1 MSNQTAE
8 SFRIIRGS
16 RLFLKFF
23 LWFWAILFLT
33 SLLAGSYVY
42 FFHIEPETRLFEQ
55 VQLENLQENGARLA
69 EIHEEEG
76 LKNISPYGLRGID
89 WLFDESLRNLIEEQT
104 AARIEAKRMDR
115 RFKKY
120 SRRSINIYKK
130 VDENSIINLAEK
142 VLEQGRDELAIIDGR
157 HFQACFIK
165 SQSGA
170 GYVAI
175 KYLSWKQMKKYM
187 LLVKKFFDNLPF
199 FILISLPLCFVLARY
214 MANPIVELS
223 RVAREFSSGNLDAR
237 VDSGA
242 EKRFDEVGDLTRD
255 FNLMAERLERMITG
269 QQRLLGDISHEL
281 RSPLARMQ
289 VAIEI
294 LEQKSQQADN
304 KMISKLKL
312 EIARLNE
319 LIGRILKIN
328 RLNEKRKEPEII
340 EMMVEPFLKKICDD
354 AQFEVSARNIK
365 VQLKIH
371 NCEKLFADKE
381 LIEQAVENLLR
392 NAVKYSPDDSVVEV
406 IAKMNEDDSIFML
419 DVIDSGPGIAE
430 EHLPKIFEPFYR
442 CEDDRD
448 RKTGGVGLGLAIV
461 YNAIQAHKGKIKV
474 TNLSPGGLKVSLC
487 IPQPE

>member
-1 MSNQTAE
+1 
-8 SFRIIRGS
+8 
-16 RLFLKFF
+16 
-23 LWFWAILFLT
+23 
-33 SLLAGSYVY
+33 
-42 FFHIEPETRLFEQ
+42 
-55 VQLENLQENGARLA
+55 
-69 EIHEEEG
+69 
-76 LKNISPYGLRGID
+76 
-89 WLFDESLRNLIEEQT
+89 
-104 AARIEAKRMDR
+104 
-115 RFKKY
+115 
-120 SRRSINIYKK
+120 
-130 VDENSIINLAEK
+130 
-142 VLEQGRDELAIIDGR
+142 
-157 HFQACFIK
+157 
-165 SQSGA
+165 
-170 GYVAI
+170 
-175 KYLSWKQMKKYM
+175 
-187 LLVKKFFDNLPF
+187 
-199 FILISLPLCFVLARY
+199 